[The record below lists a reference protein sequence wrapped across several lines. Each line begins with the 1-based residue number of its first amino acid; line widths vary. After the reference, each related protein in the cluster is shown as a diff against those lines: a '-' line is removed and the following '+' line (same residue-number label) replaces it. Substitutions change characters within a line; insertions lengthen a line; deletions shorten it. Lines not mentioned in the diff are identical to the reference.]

1 MGKVKEIASWVIVIL
16 GGLLVAYSIV
26 MFAISRVLHAQY
38 AGVPFEELPEIVKY
52 LM

>member
-1 MGKVKEIASWVIVIL
+1 MEKAKEIASWVIVAL
-16 GGLLVAYSIV
+16 GGLIVAYVIV
-26 MFAISRVLHAQY
+26 MFTISRVLHAQY